1 MLARLAREALGAL
14 ALARPLVAKASIRAL
29 GPRVRDL
36 VARRDVGPRVVRRAL
51 PVAAVGAR
59 PARKTGAAAEG
70 VAFALEIAVVGALRV
85 DRRRDKDHEEALPL
99 VPRHG
104 AL

>member
-14 ALARPLVAKASIRAL
+14 ALARSLVAKASIRAL

-70 VAFALEIAVVGALRV
+70 VAFALEIAVVGALPIYE
-85 DRRRDKDHEEALPL
+85 RRGDGEPWRPVSTCVEINQ
-99 VPRHG
+99 
-104 AL
+104 